1 MSGDPTCLQTT
12 ARRLLANVSF
22 LKSLA
27 PQLSDALAAAA
38 VCRRY
43 SQGET
48 IFLEGEP
55 TAGMFIVERG
65 VVKIS
70 KLSTE
75 GREYIMHLVEPGGT
89 FNEVSALDGGPNPAN
104 ATAFT
109 DAVVW
114 RIDRNDLQRLAKA
127 YPDLAWALIE
137 DLASRARHLVGLLHD
152 LSMRSVRGRL
162 ARLLLEEAQRQADG
176 VVPRYLTQEEMAA
189 RLGTVREMVGRTLRS
204 MAAEGIVQFDRHRIV
219 ILDPQ
224 RLAEEAEV

>member
-1 MSGDPTCLQTT
+1 MVIGSPCLRAT

-22 LKSLA
+22 LKSLS
-27 PQLSDALAAAA
+27 PQLHDALAAVA

-43 SQGET
+43 GQGET

-55 TAGMFIVERG
+55 TAGMFIVEQG

-70 KLSTE
+70 KLSTD

-109 DAVVW
+109 DAVLW
-114 RIDRNDLQRLAKA
+114 RVDRSDLQRLAKA
-127 YPDLAWALIE
+127 HPDLAWALIE
-137 DLASRARHLVGLLHD
+137 DLAGRARHLVGLLHD
-152 LSMRSVRGRL
+152 LAMRSVRGRL
-162 ARLLLEEAQRQADG
+162 ARLLLEEAQSQATA

-204 MAAEGIVQFDRHRIV
+204 MAAEGIIEFDRHRIV